1 LVIEAH
7 LLWFVVFTSL
17 HMIVSQRVLTVS
29 ALLYFLFQQVL
40 EATSE
45 SVCGLS

>member
-1 LVIEAH
+1 LVVDAH
-7 LLWFVVFTSL
+7 LLWFVVFASL
-17 HMIVSQRVLTVS
+17 HTVDNHRVFIVS
-29 ALLYFLFQQVL
+29 ALLQFLFQQVL